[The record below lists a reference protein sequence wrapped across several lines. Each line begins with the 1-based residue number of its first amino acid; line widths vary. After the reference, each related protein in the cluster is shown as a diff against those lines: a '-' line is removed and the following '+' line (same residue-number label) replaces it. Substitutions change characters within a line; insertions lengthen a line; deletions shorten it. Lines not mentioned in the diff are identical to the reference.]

1 MDTLISTSLSGRK
14 SSNISSNATLQLRTH
29 ALVETYTA
37 LPIELVSGSGSRVVD
52 TAGRSYWDFYGG
64 HAVALLGH
72 AHLAVTAAIAKQ
84 AAALTFYST
93 AVPLEIRTR
102 AADRLAEFA
111 PDPLT
116 RVFFCNS
123 GTEANEHALQI
134 AIRRTR
140 RRSIAALEGAFH
152 GRTLLSVS
160 ATADAKLH
168 QPLEGLLAP
177 TIRMRPNEIDDLE
190 QLNNAVAA
198 VIVEPILSMAG
209 VVELSA
215 PYLQALR
222 TRCDDL
228 GILLVFDEV
237 QTGMGR
243 LGRPFA
249 AGRFDVMPDM
259 VTIAKGMANG
269 VPMGAVLMTQDVA
282 EGIAVGS
289 LGSTF
294 GGGPVAC
301 AALLAVLDALES
313 EGAVEHAAELGRR
326 MHERLLVRPVTE
338 VLGQGC
344 LIGLRVRGSAKQ
356 IQTDLLARGFIV
368 GTSGASDVFRLLPP
382 LNMPFETVEDLRAAL
397 EELGS

>member
-1 MDTLISTSLSGRK
+1 MDTLISTSLSGRAA
-14 SSNISSNATLQLRTH
+14 SSTLSNATAQPRGH

-52 TAGRSYWDFYGG
+52 TDGRSYWDFYGG

-72 AHLAVTAAIAKQ
+72 SHPAVSAAIAEQ
-84 AAALTFYST
+84 AATLTFYST
-93 AVPLEIRTR
+93 AVPLAIRTR
-102 AADRLAEFA
+102 AANRLAEFA
-111 PDPLT
+111 PVPLT

-134 AIRRTR
+134 AIRRSG
-140 RRSIAALEGAFH
+140 RRSIAALEDAFH
-152 GRTLLSVS
+152 GRTMLSVS
-160 ATADAKLH
+160 ATADPKLH
-168 QPLEGLLAP
+168 KPLEGLLAP
-177 TIRMRPNEIDDLE
+177 TIRLRPNVIADLE
-190 QLNNAVAA
+190 QLNDTVAA

-215 PYLQALR
+215 SYLRALR
-222 TRCDDL
+222 QKCDDI
-228 GILLVFDEV
+228 GAMLVFDEV

-249 AGRFDVMPDM
+249 AGRFDVMPNM

-282 EGIAVGS
+282 SGIALGA

-301 AALLAVLDALES
+301 AALLAVLDAIED

-326 MHERLLVRPVTE
+326 MHKRLLAGPVTE
-338 VLGQGC
+338 VLGLGC
-344 LIGLRVRGSAKQ
+344 LIGLRVRGLAKQ
-356 IQTDLLARGFIV
+356 VQSALLSHGFIV
-368 GTSGASDVFRLLPP
+368 GTSGASDVVRLLPP
-382 LNMPFETVEDLRAAL
+382 LNMPFEAVEDLRAAL
-397 EELGS
+397 MELGS

>member
-1 MDTLISTSLSGRK
+1 MDTLISTSLSGRAA
-14 SSNISSNATLQLRTH
+14 SNTLSNATAQPRGR

-52 TAGRSYWDFYGG
+52 TDGRSYWDFYGG

-72 AHLAVTAAIAKQ
+72 SHAAVSAAIAQQ

-93 AVPLEIRTR
+93 AVPLMIRTR

-111 PDPLT
+111 PAPLT

-134 AIRRTR
+134 AIRRSG

-160 ATADAKLH
+160 ATADPKLH
-168 QPLEGLLAP
+168 KPLEGFLAS
-177 TIRMRPNEIDDLE
+177 TIRMRPNEIADLE
-190 QLNNAVAA
+190 KLNDTVAA

-215 PYLQALR
+215 TYLRALR
-222 TRCDDL
+222 QKCDDI
-228 GILLVFDEV
+228 GAMLVFDEV

-282 EGIAVGS
+282 GGIALGA

-301 AALLAVLDALES
+301 AALLAVLDAIED
-313 EGAVEHAAELGRR
+313 EDAVEHAAELCQR
-326 MHERLLVRPVTE
+326 MHDRLIVGPVTE
-338 VLGQGC
+338 VLGKGC
-344 LIGLRVRGSAKQ
+344 LIGLRLRGLAKQ
-356 IQTDLLARGFIV
+356 VQAGLLSRGFIV
-368 GTSGASDVFRLLPP
+368 GTSGASDVVRLLPP
-382 LNMPFETVEDLRAAL
+382 LNMPFNAVEDLRTAL
-397 EELGS
+397 TELGS

>member
-1 MDTLISTSLSGRK
+1 MDTLVSTSLRERK
-14 SSNISSNATLQLRTH
+14 LPTASLGAISQQREH

-52 TAGRSYWDFYGG
+52 THGRSYWDFYGG

-72 AHLAVTAAIAKQ
+72 AHPSVTAAIAQQ
-84 AAALTFYST
+84 AGVLTFYST
-93 AVPLEIRTR
+93 AVPLAIRNR

-111 PDPLT
+111 PAPMT

-134 AIRRTR
+134 AIRRTGR
-140 RRSIAALEGAFH
+140 RAIAAVEGAFH

-160 ATADAKLH
+160 ATADAKLRD
-168 QPLEGLLAP
+168 PLAGLLAP
-177 TIRMRPNEIDDLE
+177 TIRMRANEIGDLE
-190 QLNNAVAA
+190 QLNESVAA

-209 VVELSA
+209 VVELSES
-215 PYLQALR
+215 YLTTLRVRCHEIGAL
-222 TRCDDL
+222 L
-228 GILLVFDEV
+228 IFDEV

-269 VPMGAVLMTQDVA
+269 VPMGAVIMTDEVA
-282 EGIAVGS
+282 SGIALGAM
-289 LGSTF
+289 GSTF

-301 AALLAVLDALES
+301 AALLAVLDAIER
-313 EGAVEHAAELGRR
+313 EHAVEHAAELGRR
-326 MHERLLVRPVTE
+326 MHARLKVGPVTD
-338 VLGQGC
+338 VIGQGC
-344 LIGLRVRGSAKQ
+344 LIGLRVRGTTKALQSA
-356 IQTDLLARGFIV
+356 LLTRGFIV
-368 GTSGASDVFRLLPP
+368 GTSGAADVMRLLPP
-382 LNMPFETVEDLRAAL
+382 LNMPFDAVEDLRAAL
-397 EELGS
+397 VELGS

>member
-1 MDTLISTSLSGRK
+1 MDTLISTSLSERK
-14 SSNISSNATLQLRTH
+14 ASSASTNATSQQRGH

-52 TAGRSYWDFYGG
+52 TNGRSYWDFYGG

-72 AHLAVTAAIAKQ
+72 AHPAVTAAIAKQ

-93 AVPLEIRTR
+93 AVPLAIRTR
-102 AADRLAEFA
+102 AANRLASFA
-111 PDPLT
+111 PEPLT

-134 AIRRTR
+134 AIRRTG

-160 ATADAKLH
+160 ATADPKLH
-168 QPLEGLLAP
+168 KPLAGLLAP
-177 TIRMRPNEIDDLE
+177 TIRLRPNKIGDLA
-190 QLNNAVAA
+190 QLNDAVAA

-215 PYLQALR
+215 TYLRALR
-222 TRCDDL
+222 KRCDEL
-228 GILLVFDEV
+228 GTMLVFDEV

-269 VPMGAVLMTQDVA
+269 VPMGTVLMTNDVA
-282 EGIAVGS
+282 AGIALGA

-301 AALLAVLDALES
+301 AALLAVLDAIED
-313 EGAVEHAAELGRR
+313 EGAVEQAAELGEC
-326 MHERLLVRPVTE
+326 MHKRLIAGPVTE

-344 LIGLRVRGSAKQ
+344 LIGLRVHGSAKQ
-356 IQTDLLARGFIV
+356 VQSALLSRGFIV
-368 GTSGASDVFRLLPP
+368 GTSGASDIVRLLPP
-382 LNMPFETVEDLRAAL
+382 LNMPFEAVEDLRAAF
-397 EELGS
+397 EELES

>member
-1 MDTLISTSLSGRK
+1 MDTLISTSLSERQA
-14 SSNISSNATLQLRTH
+14 SSISSNTTSPLRGH

-37 LPIELVSGSGSRVVD
+37 LPIELVSGSGSRVTD
-52 TAGRSYWDFYGG
+52 ANGRTYWDFYGG

-72 AHLAVTAAIAKQ
+72 AHPAVTAAIAKQ

-111 PDPLT
+111 PYQLT

-134 AIRRTR
+134 AIRRTG

-160 ATADAKLH
+160 ATADPKLH
-168 QPLEGLLAP
+168 KPLGDLLAP
-177 TIRMRPNEIDDLE
+177 TIRLRPNDIADLQ
-190 QLNNAVAA
+190 QLNDAVAA

-215 PYLQALR
+215 TYLRALR
-222 TRCDDL
+222 TRCEDI
-228 GILLVFDEV
+228 GAMLVFDEV

-269 VPMGAVLMTQDVA
+269 VPMGAVLMTGD
-282 EGIAVGS
+282 IAASISLGA

-301 AALLAVLDALES
+301 AALLAVLEAIES
-313 EGAVEHAAELGRR
+313 EGAVEHASELGRR
-326 MHERLLVRPVTE
+326 MHEQLIAGPVTE

-344 LIGLRVRGSAKQ
+344 LIGLRVLGSAKQ
-356 IQTDLLARGFIV
+356 VQTALLSQGFIV
-368 GTSGASDVFRLLPP
+368 GTSGASDVVRLLPP
-382 LNMPFETVEDLRAAL
+382 LNMPFDAVEDLRVAL
-397 EELGS
+397 TELRS